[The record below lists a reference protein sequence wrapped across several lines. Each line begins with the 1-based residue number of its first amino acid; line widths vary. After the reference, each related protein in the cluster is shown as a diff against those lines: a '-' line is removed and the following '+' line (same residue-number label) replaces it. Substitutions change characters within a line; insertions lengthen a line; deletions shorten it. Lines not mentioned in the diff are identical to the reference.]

1 MATDRE
7 MKALLVLALTVLAAA
22 SAYAYGPTDLA
33 ASVREVVANG
43 TWPTEPA
50 ALLVSGS
57 ALIGLGGVARRF
69 MV

>member
-1 MATDRE
+1 

-22 SAYAYGPTDLA
+22 TALAYGQTDVA
-33 ASVREVVANG
+33 AGVRDVVEHG
-43 TWPTEPA
+43 SWPTEPA
-50 ALLVSGS
+50 ALLLSGS